1 MFYFYN
7 AMKKMADEALGE
19 ATYNLMVS
27 MINDSIAR
35 NNAIKSNSKAIKKPK
50 SKA

>member
-1 MFYFYN
+1 
-7 AMKKMADEALGE
+7 MADETLGE

-27 MINDSIAR
+27 MINDNVAR
-35 NNAIKSNSKAIKKPK
+35 NNAMASNQKKPVKKQK